1 MLYPTLPFISS
12 HFKMPNSATKNLAGW
27 GRVPTEECR
36 TFRPEKQRDLHALLR
51 EPITLIARGLGRAYG
66 DAALNPSGVVLQE
79 RLNRFH
85 AFDESSGVLDCEGG
99 VSFAEIIEI
108 FLPRGWF
115 LPVTP
120 GTKFVSVGGA
130 LACDIHGKNHHRE
143 GTFSN
148 FVESFDLLIADGGVL
163 RCSREENPDAFWATI
178 GGMGLTGIITRVQ
191 FRLRHVQSA
200 FVNVDYERV
209 ENLDAAL
216 ERFDQDADYEYSV
229 AWIDCLASGN
239 SLGRA
244 VLMRGRDA
252 SVEELST
259 PAARESPFVL
269 PAKKPKGVPL
279 DFPDFALN
287 PLSIKAFNAV
297 YYAAHPTKNAIV
309 DFNSFFYPLDAIGN
323 WNRIYGARGFIQY
336 QVALP
341 FESSRAGL
349 IELLEKISSSGH
361 ASFLAVLKTFGNA
374 NEAPLS
380 FPFAGH
386 TLALDIPMT
395 DDLPAFVRELDEI
408 TLRHNGR
415 VYLAKDALVSP
426 ENFRAMY
433 PRLNEWQEIKNQLDP
448 NHKFAS
454 SLSRRLKI
462 TENE

>member
-1 MLYPTLPFISS
+1 MT
-12 HFKMPNSATKNLAGW
+12 NSATKKLAGW

-36 TFRPEKQRDLHALLR
+36 LFRPEKQRDLSALLR
-51 EPITLIARGLGRAYG
+51 EPGSLVARGLGRAYG
-66 DAALNPSGVVLQE
+66 DAALNAAGVVLQE

-85 AFDESSGVLDCEGG
+85 AFDEESGLLDCEGG
-99 VSFAEIIEI
+99 VSFAEIIEV

-130 LACDIHGKNHHRE
+130 LACDIHGKNHHRD
-143 GTFSN
+143 GTFSK
-148 FVESFDLLIADGGVL
+148 FVQSFDLLVADGTTL
-163 RCSREENPDAFWATI
+163 HCSRTENSDAFWATV
-178 GGMGLTGIITRVQ
+178 GGMGLTGIIIRVQ
-191 FRLRHVQSA
+191 FSLRRVQSA
-200 FVNVDYERV
+200 FVQVDYQRV

-216 ERFDQDADYEYSV
+216 EHFGQDENYEYSV
-229 AWIDCLASGN
+229 AWIDCLASGS

-252 SVEELST
+252 AVKELGA
-259 PAARESPFVL
+259 PAARQSPLAL
-269 PAKKPKGVPL
+269 PVKKPKGVPL
-279 DFPDFALN
+279 DFPDCMLN
-287 PLSIKAFNAV
+287 PLSIKAFNAA
-297 YYAAHPTKNAIV
+297 YYAAHPTKSAIV

-341 FESSRAGL
+341 SKTSRAGL
-349 IELLEKISSSGH
+349 VALLEKISGSGH
-361 ASFLAVLKTFGNA
+361 ASFLAVLKTFGRA
-374 NEAPLS
+374 NHAPLS

-408 TLRHNGR
+408 TLRHQGR
-415 VYLAKDALVSP
+415 VYLAKDALLSP

-433 PRLNEWQEIKNQLDP
+433 PRLEEWLEVKNRLDP
-448 NHKFAS
+448 NQKFAS
-454 SLSRRLKI
+454 SLSRRLQI
-462 TENE
+462 TEN

>member
-1 MLYPTLPFISS
+1 
-12 HFKMPNSATKNLAGW
+12 MPNSAIKNLAGW
-27 GRVPTEECR
+27 GRVPEEECR
-36 TFRPEKQRDLHALLR
+36 AFRPEKQRDQNALLAAT
-51 EPITLIARGLGRAYG
+51 ESTLIARGLGRAYG
-66 DAALNPSGVVLQE
+66 DAALNAAGVVLQE
-79 RLNRFH
+79 RFNRFH
-85 AFDESSGVLDCEGG
+85 AFDEKTGILDCEGG

-148 FVESFDLLIADGGVL
+148 FVDSFDLLLAAGGVL
-163 RCSREENPDAFWATI
+163 HCSPEENADAFWATI

-191 FRLRHVQSA
+191 FRLRRVTSA

-209 ENLDAAL
+209 ENLDQAL
-216 ERFDQDADYEYSV
+216 ERFNQDEKYEYSV
-229 AWIDCLASGN
+229 AWIDCLAAGN

-252 SVEELST
+252 TIEQLST
-259 PAARESPFVL
+259 PMMRESPFVL
-269 PAKKPKGVPL
+269 PAKKPKSVPL

-309 DFNSFFYPLDAIGN
+309 DFNSFFYPLDAIAD

-361 ASFLAVLKTFGNA
+361 ASFLAVLKTFGEA
-374 NEAPLS
+374 NLAPLS

-395 DDLPAFVRELDEI
+395 NDLPAFVRELDDI

-415 VYLAKDALVSP
+415 VYLAKDALLSP
-426 ENFRAMY
+426 DDFRAMY
-433 PRLNEWQEIKNQLDP
+433 PRLSQWLETKNRLDP

-454 SLSRRLKI
+454 SLSRRLQI
-462 TENE
+462 TEN